1 MSEEVCS
8 YESAISAAMEAESK
22 GVGVYDME
30 IAVNIRDCVQEK
42 LQTMKRRKKA
52 SEKLRADEAELFRI
66 ARDVFRDSAGASSP
80 KSSAESVVECYVRC
94 GLDLNKT
101 VAYTMTSAFACLFRK
116 S

>member
-1 MSEEVCS
+1 MPEESCS
-8 YESAISAAMEAESK
+8 YESALSSAIEALDN

-42 LQTMKRRKKA
+42 LNAMKRRKKA
-52 SEKLRADEAELFRI
+52 SEKLKADEADLFRI

-101 VAYTMTSAFACLFRK
+101 VAYTMTSAFACLFKK